1 MGLVAS
7 RCCLTSG
14 SLQVLKHFRYGLQS
28 GTFLFQATYKFIYNC
43 KPQQTSLNDTQTKL
57 PSAAARSS
65 SCVSDETQ
73 LSHSWMNSATS
84 SVSYLGEREKK
95 VGHLLRP
102 KTVNGKDTCEW
113 NEPSVTSGLHWGP
126 AECWFFFSCKH
137 LLIITNK
144 TCKHN
149 ITVKLH

>member
-1 MGLVAS
+1 MLSYFRILAGFKALQIWVTIRYFLVS
-7 RCCLTSG
+7 SN
-14 SLQVLKHFRYGLQS
+14 LQVHLQLQTAANVTEWYPNKIAFCS
-28 GTFLFQATYKFIYNC
+28 RRAHLVFQMR
-43 KPQQTSLNDTQTKL
+43 P
-57 PSAAARSS
+57 
-65 SCVSDETQ
+65 
-73 LSHSWMNSATS
+73 NSAIHEWT
-84 SVSYLGEREKK
+84 VPRALFLVWERGKKK